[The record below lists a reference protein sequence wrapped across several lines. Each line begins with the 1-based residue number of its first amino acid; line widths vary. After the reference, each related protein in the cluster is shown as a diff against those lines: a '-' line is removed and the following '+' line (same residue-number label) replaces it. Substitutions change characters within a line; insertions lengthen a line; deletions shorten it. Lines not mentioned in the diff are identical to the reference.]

1 MRAGG
6 LLFVLYLV
14 VGVLVAAGIVGNDD
28 YFAGAN
34 SAEEIAEAVLAV
46 MLWPL
51 VLLGVEMNLGG
62 EGGGSGGE
70 GGGSSGEGGGSGGEG
85 SGGKPQGG
93 GKQ

>member
-1 MRAGG
+1 MRFGG
-6 LLFVLYLV
+6 LFFLLYLV

-51 VLLGVEMNLGG
+51 VLLGIEMNLGA
-62 EGGGSGGE
+62 EGGGSGNGADKP
-70 GGGSSGEGGGSGGEG
+70 GGGGEKPQRGGGN
-85 SGGKPQGG
+85 
-93 GKQ
+93 